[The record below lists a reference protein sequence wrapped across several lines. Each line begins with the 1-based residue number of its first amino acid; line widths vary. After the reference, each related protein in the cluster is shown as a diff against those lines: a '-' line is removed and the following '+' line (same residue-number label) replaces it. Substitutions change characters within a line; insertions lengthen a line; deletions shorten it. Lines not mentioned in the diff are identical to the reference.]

1 MKAAPVSEYYVSA
14 YLTENQ
20 KHPEKPWTVGTF
32 LARRLKGRAKNYKMN
47 YEKRVI
53 ARLAAIEELGQVRR
67 VRSAGGGIA
76 WLPVCD

>member
-32 LARRLKGRAKNYKMN
+32 LARRLKGRAARYKGW
-47 YEKRVI
+47 YERRAI
-53 ARLAAIEELGQVRR
+53 ERLAALEQAGKVRR
-67 VRSAGGGIA
+67 VRSAGGRTA
-76 WLPVCD
+76 YLPVAE